1 MNNKRYRLVIA
12 TVLIGGLVGGMA
24 ADRFFR
30 DQAVYAQRSPEP
42 AKVIAAEQFLI
53 VDKDGRPK
61 AKLGLWPNGRP
72 GLFVYDADGIPR
84 TSFNVVADGP
94 KVTLMDKDGKV
105 IWSAP

>member
-1 MNNKRYRLVIA
+1 MKPKPYRLITA
-12 TVLIGGLVGGMA
+12 AFLLGLLLGGA
-24 ADRFFR
+24 AFDRVFNDR
-30 DQAVYAQRSPEP
+30 TVYARGPSDP
-42 AKVIAAEQFLI
+42 AKVIAAEQFLL

-94 KVTLMDKDGKV
+94 KITLMDKDGKI

>member
-1 MNNKRYRLVIA
+1 MA
-12 TVLIGGLVGGMA
+12 AVLIFGFIGGILT
-24 ADRFFR
+24 DRFLR
-30 DQAVYAQRSPEP
+30 DQAVYAERSSEP
-42 AKVIAAEQFLI
+42 AKVIAAEQFLV

-61 AKLGLWPNGRP
+61 ARLGLWPNGRP